1 MIAPHAPVLLTT
13 IIQKELTCL
22 ISVTRKSFIKKMF
35 FDRMDICVDR
45 MDISPDRLGPYGHFR
60 EISKTVW
67 SFSQN
72 LRNRIENIRLINYLN

>member
-35 FDRMDICVDR
+35 FGPYGHLI
-45 MDISPDRLGPYGHFR
+45 GPYGHFVGPYGHLVGPYGHIIGPYGQFHK
-60 EISKTVW
+60 ISGIVLKI
-67 SFSQN
+67 
-72 LRNRIENIRLINYLN
+72 LG